1 MNGKRLTAEF
11 ANKVY
16 DILVKEGGASES
28 MRDNFIYCHT
38 GIWPGISEDK
48 SLEGWSPCWEYRFGG
63 LFGFGGKYWSER
75 NAISYYQENHTKK
88 LDKLEAKVN
97 KLLAG
102 IK

>member
-16 DILVKEGGASES
+16 DILVKEGGACES
-28 MRDNFIYCHT
+28 MRDNFIVCHN
-38 GIWPGISEDK
+38 PSNK
-48 SLEGWSPCWEYRFGG
+48 FLCWEYRFQG

-75 NAISYYQENHTKK
+75 NAINYYQEDQTKK